1 MIQSY
6 KKKYALEDSYDV
18 LMIGSGMGCLS
29 TASILAKEGKKVLI
43 LERHYT
49 AGGFTHVFKRR
60 GYEWDVGIHY
70 IGEVQRKNSPIRILF
85 DYITDSKLEWADMGR
100 VYDRII
106 IGNKSYDFIKGV
118 ENFKNKIYQYF
129 PSEKEAIDKYIN
141 LVFVSSK
148 SMGKFYA
155 SKVFPKFIDKI
166 LGGFMKKEYLKYS
179 NQTTYDVIS
188 SLTKN
193 EDLIKLLTAQYG
205 DYGLTPKKSSF
216 AMHASVVKHYLGGGS
231 FPIGGSSKI
240 LDTIYPVIQKASGT
254 ILVNAEVKNI
264 IVKKNVAIGV
274 NMDDGKE
281 IYAKTIIS
289 GTGIFNTYKKLIPSD
304 ISKKYEFESRL
315 NKVNP
320 SVAHGCLYIG
330 LKGSS
335 KELKL
340 PKSNLWIYPDK
351 GDHDKCVN
359 DYLDNFNAPFPLV
372 YISFPSSKDPSWDD
386 RYPGKSTIDIITL
399 LPFELFSKWESTK
412 WMKRGNDYEKL
423 KETISKRLLEHL
435 YKHLPHL
442 KGKIDHYEL
451 STPLST
457 KNFVNYKKGELY
469 GIDHDPNRFNQ
480 SFLKPRTEI
489 KNLFLT
495 GQDIVT
501 AGVGGALF
509 AGLITASAVTGKN
522 LLKKIRSISKITNTT

>member
-6 KKKYALEDSYDV
+6 KKKYTLEDSYDV

-29 TASILAKEGKKVLI
+29 AASILAKEGKKVLI

-141 LVFVSSK
+141 LVFASSK

-193 EDLIKLLTAQYG
+193 EDLR
-205 DYGLTPKKSSF
+205 
-216 AMHASVVKHYLGGGS
+216 
-231 FPIGGSSKI
+231 
-240 LDTIYPVIQKASGT
+240 T
-254 ILVNAEVKNI
+254 IL
-264 IVKKNVAIGV
+264 
-274 NMDDGKE
+274 
-281 IYAKTIIS
+281 
-289 GTGIFNTYKKLIPSD
+289 
-304 ISKKYEFESRL
+304 
-315 NKVNP
+315 
-320 SVAHGCLYIG
+320 
-330 LKGSS
+330 
-335 KELKL
+335 
-340 PKSNLWIYPDK
+340 KS
-351 GDHDKCVN
+351 
-359 DYLDNFNAPFPLV
+359 F
-372 YISFPSSKDPSWDD
+372 
-386 RYPGKSTIDIITL
+386 
-399 LPFELFSKWESTK
+399 
-412 WMKRGNDYEKL
+412 
-423 KETISKRLLEHL
+423 
-435 YKHLPHL
+435 
-442 KGKIDHYEL
+442 
-451 STPLST
+451 
-457 KNFVNYKKGELY
+457 
-469 GIDHDPNRFNQ
+469 
-480 SFLKPRTEI
+480 
-489 KNLFLT
+489 
-495 GQDIVT
+495 
-501 AGVGGALF
+501 
-509 AGLITASAVTGKN
+509 
-522 LLKKIRSISKITNTT
+522 

>member
-6 KKKYALEDSYDV
+6 KKKYTLEDSYDV

-29 TASILAKEGKKVLI
+29 AAAILAKEGKKVLI

-85 DYITDSKLEWADMGR
+85 DYITNSKLEWADMGR

-106 IGNKSYDFIKGV
+106 IGDKSYDFIKGV

-141 LVFVSSK
+141 LVFASSK

-254 ILVNAEVKNI
+254 ILVSAEVKNI
-264 IVKKNVAIGV
+264 IIKKNVAIGV
-274 NMDDGKE
+274 KMNDGKE
-281 IYAKTIIS
+281 IHAKTIIS

-315 NKVNP
+315 NKVKP

-330 LKGSS
+330 LNGSS

-340 PKSNLWIYPDK
+340 PKSNLWIYPGK

-359 DYLDNFNAPFPLV
+359 DYLDNFKAPFPLV

-399 LPFELFSKWESTK
+399 LPFELFSKWKSTK

-423 KETISKRLLEHL
+423 KETISKRLLEYL

-480 SFLKPRTEI
+480 SFLRPRTEI

-522 LLKKIRSISKITNTT
+522 LLKKIRSISKISNTT